1 MARSFMFLTLL
12 ALSVLSSTA
21 ASAGGPKKPGPFAGI
36 QSQQGQQASFKPGA
50 AGKKESPVV
59 KAKPAAVVEKS
70 KEGPVKSFYN
80 WYLLQC
86 TVNPYVTK
94 SVTAAVV
101 ASLGDIMGQKIE
113 AYLGEK
119 AFSFNGVR
127 TASFFLCGLCYV
139 GPFIHAWYEQL
150 WKFGRRMEKKYG
162 TSKTAQSM
170 IALAIDQTVG
180 VVMFFPSYFYVYEY
194 LESLVQWRKP
204 SFSRAH
210 TKCIEQ
216 IAKIFWM
223 QYRIFPLANG
233 LNFLFVPEQ
242 LRVLASNGVS
252 VFWNAFMC
260 TLIA

>member
-1 MARSFMFLTLL
+1 MARYFILTLL

-21 ASAGGPKKPGPFAGI
+21 AGPNKPGPFAGI
-36 QSQQGQQASFKPGA
+36 RSQQGKQASVKHVA
-50 AGKKESPVV
+50 AAKKESQAV
-59 KAKPAAVVEKS
+59 KAKSASVVEKP

-86 TVNPYVTK
+86 TVNPYVAK

-101 ASLGDIMGQKIE
+101 ASLGDIMGQNIE
-113 AYLGEK
+113 AYSGEK

-127 TASFFLCGLCYV
+127 TTSFFLCGLCYV
-139 GPFIHAWYEQL
+139 GPFLHVWYEQL
-150 WKFGRRMEKKYG
+150 WKFGRWLEKKYG
-162 TSKTAQSM
+162 TSKTAQSL

-180 VVMFFPSYFYVYEY
+180 VSMFFPSYFFVYEY
-194 LESLVQWRKP
+194 LESLVLWRKP

-210 TKCIEQ
+210 SKCIEQ

-260 TLIA
+260 SLIA